1 MEKVCDGVVALDGCA
16 MGGVYGQL
24 GCGALLRRAV
34 AFYKMEERVAG
45 LLGVGDLPGLIPD
58 GECAG
63 VAHLTA
69 HLGVKRG
76 AIQDDARA
84 FLFFDNLKHGG
95 VGSELIESNKLSLGI
110 GRQAGDADDLFLLS
124 GTRAFALLLHERL
137 EAGGIHAQAGFA
149 GHEFG

>member
-1 MEKVCDGVVALDGCA
+1 

-76 AIQDDARA
+76 TIQDDARA
-84 FLFFDNLKHGG
+84 LLFFDNLKHGG

-110 GRQAGDADDLFLLS
+110 GRQAGDANNLFLLS

-137 EAGGIHAQAGFA
+137 KASGIHAQAGFA